1 MQRTSVRKEY
11 KIAEDVELAIRS
23 YLEYVCGLGG
33 NYRMALGSIQKYI
46 ESTWDSAHYKTH
58 GLRTATIEDIV
69 HPSDATSPRH
79 DSTPIISWTHTQ
91 GGFNR

>member
-23 YLEYVCGLGG
+23 YLEYVCRLGG
-33 NYRMALGSIQKYI
+33 NYRMALGSIQKYV
-46 ESTWDSAHYKTH
+46 ESAWDSAYY
-58 GLRTATIEDIV
+58 TAYGYGPTAVEDTV
-69 HPSDATSPRH
+69 HESDATSPRH
-79 DSTPIISWTHTQ
+79 NSTPIISWTHTQ